1 MSLNP
6 TAPLD
11 HEAILP
17 PDTSDPGALR
27 KREEQLHHVLR
38 ATGAGVF
45 DLDLSTGT
53 SYLAPNIGV
62 IFGFDASHIVSHWSA
77 FRDRLHPDDLRALR
91 DASLESRQAERPLR
105 QDCRITRA
113 DGTQGWVRIHADVQG
128 DLRMPVR
135 RAVGVVLDITEERR
149 AAQALQQSEQQLRS
163 AQRISGIGSW
173 SWCVATNVVT
183 WSEEMFRIMGID
195 PGTTPSFDLVL
206 ASAIDDGH
214 RQQFGVLLQRALAGE
229 SNYDFE
235 MPMRGADGAI
245 RILHTRGEV
254 THDRAMT
261 PIMMTGTAEDVTE
274 RRHAEHALR
283 RSERELERAQQ
294 RARMGSFVRSLESGE
309 LWWSATTRAILEFA
323 PDEVPSLDAALSRF
337 DPGSNARYLA
347 AVQHS
352 IATGEP
358 YEIEAETLLP
368 SGRRLVIRLSGEV
381 DRDEMGRPVSVHG
394 LIADI
399 TAQRVQEQALRESE
413 ERFRTL
419 WAASPIGIRL
429 TDAHGASILANPRLL
444 ELFDCTL
451 DEFLAEQWRE
461 RLHPDDRERIA
472 LVGREAVR
480 DECDTRAEYRL
491 LCASGRVRYL
501 RATVA
506 AVRTPDGR
514 FAGHVGAIEDITQ
527 ETETAIERTQIENQ
541 LRQTQKLESLGVLAG
556 GIAHDFNNL
565 LVGVLTNA
573 SMALLDL
580 PVTSPARETVLNIE
594 RAAQRA
600 ADLTRQLLAYS
611 GKGRFIIESVS
622 LSDIASEMLQLLKTV
637 VSKRATLTL
646 DLADGLP
653 MVKGDAT
660 QLRQILMNL
669 ITNASDSLNER
680 NGEILLR
687 TRVANVDRTAPSATM
702 FGGPLLP
709 GRYVVMDV
717 IDNGSGMADETLQR
731 IFDPFYTTK
740 FTGRGLGLAATLGIV
755 RGHGGAVVVTSTVGA
770 GTTFS
775 LYFPPSEGV
784 RRDAPMVS
792 VATLDGHGTI
802 LVVDDDAGVRSVAR
816 SLLVRRGFT
825 VMLAENGREAVDL
838 FAVHHAEIRA
848 VLLDLT
854 MPVMDGEDALREL
867 RKTDMSVPV
876 ILMSGY
882 SDVDVERTFTGAGL
896 AGFVQKPFRV
906 DDLYQTLAAALTGQR
921 RTPM

>member
-1 MSLNP
+1 MSPHSPTPNP
-6 TAPLD
+6 PQA
-11 HEAILP
+11 LP
-17 PDTSDPGALR
+17 VSDDATTVASR
-27 KREEQLHHVLR
+27 KREEQLRYVLD

-45 DLDLSTGT
+45 DIDLCTGS
-53 SYLAPNIGV
+53 SYLAPNIGM
-62 IFGFDASHIVSHWSA
+62 IFGFGASHVAAHWSEY
-77 FRDRLHPDDLRALR
+77 RDRIHPDDMQALHETSV
-91 DASLESRQAERPLR
+91 ASRIARRPL
-105 QDCRITRA
+105 QVDCRIVRL
-113 DGTQGWVRIHADVQG
+113 DGTDGWIRIHADIQEDEHTG
-128 DLRMPVR
+128 DR
-135 RAVGVVLDITEERR
+135 RAVGVVLDITVERQ
-149 AAQALQQSEQQLRS
+149 AAAALKQSEQQLND

-173 SWCVATNVVT
+173 SWRIATNSVT
-183 WSEEMFRIMGID
+183 WSDEMFRIMGLASD
-195 PGTTPSFDLVL
+195 TVPSFELVL
-206 ASAIDDGH
+206 ASAIDDAH
-214 RQQFGVLLQRALAGE
+214 REQFLARVQRALAGE
-229 SNYDFE
+229 SRFDFE
-235 MPMRGADGAI
+235 MPMRRADGAM
-245 RILHTRGEV
+245 RVLHTRGEV
-254 THDRAMT
+254 ERDLNMT
-261 PIMMTGTAEDVTE
+261 ASLMTGTAEDVTE
-274 RRHAEHALR
+274 RRHAEEALR

-294 RARMGSFVRSLESGE
+294 RARMGSFVRSLDNGE
-309 LWWSATTRAILEFA
+309 LWWSNTTRAILEFA
-323 PDEVPSLDAALSRF
+323 PDEVPTLEAALSRF
-337 DPGSNARYLA
+337 NSASSARYLE
-347 AVQHS
+347 AVQRS
-352 IATGEP
+352 IETGEP
-358 YEIEAETLLP
+358 YEVEAETVLP
-368 SGRRLVIRLSGEV
+368 SGRRLAIRMSGEV
-381 DRDEMGRPVSVHG
+381 DRDDTGRPISVHG

-399 TAQRVQEQALRESE
+399 TAQRSQEQALRESE

-419 WAASPIGIRL
+419 WEASPIGIRL
-429 TDAHGASILANPRLL
+429 TDARGASIYANPRLL

-451 DEFLAEQWRE
+451 EEFLAERWRQ
-461 RLHPDDRERIA
+461 RVHPEDRARITLA
-472 LVGREAVR
+472 GVQAVKGESDAR
-480 DECDTRAEYRL
+480 TDFRL

-506 AVRTPDGR
+506 AVRTPDGL
-514 FAGHVGAIEDITQ
+514 FSGHVGAIEDITQ
-527 ETETAIERTQIENQ
+527 ESEAAIERAQIENQ

-580 PVTSPARETVLNIE
+580 PVASPARETVLNIE

-611 GKGRFIIESVS
+611 GKGRFIIESIS
-622 LSDIASEMLQLLKTV
+622 LSDLAAEMLQLLKTV

-646 DLADGLP
+646 DLRDGLP

-687 TRVANVDRTAPSATM
+687 TRVANVERAAPSASM
-702 FGGPLLP
+702 FGGPLVP
-709 GRYVVMDV
+709 GRYVVVDV
-717 IDNGSGMADETLQR
+717 IDSGSGMADETLQR

-755 RGHGGAVVVTSTVGA
+755 RGHGGAVEVTSTVGV

-775 LYFPPSEGV
+775 LYFPPSDGV
-784 RRDAPMVS
+784 RREMPLAVVS
-792 VATLDGHGTI
+792 TLDGYGTI
-802 LVVDDDAGVRSVAR
+802 LVVDDDPGVRSVAR

-838 FAVHHAEIRA
+838 FAVHHADIRA

-867 RKTDMSVPV
+867 RKTDISVPV

-882 SDVDVERTFTGAGL
+882 SDVDIERTFTGAGL

-906 DDLYQTLAAALTGQR
+906 DVLYQTLATALAGR
-921 RTPM
+921 RQL

>member
-1 MSLNP
+1 MVP
-6 TAPLD
+6 RD
-11 HEAILP
+11 DEAILP
-17 PDTSDPGALR
+17 PDAGDAGALR
-27 KREEQLHHVLR
+27 KREEQLHHVLV

-62 IFGFDASHIVSHWSA
+62 IFGFDASHGIIHWST
-77 FRDRLHPDDLRALR
+77 FRDRMHPDDLQALR
-91 DASLESRQAERPLR
+91 DAMSASRHAGRPLR
-105 QDCRITRA
+105 QDCRITRV

-128 DLRMPVR
+128 DLRTPVR
-135 RAVGVVLDITEERR
+135 RVIGVVLDITEERR
-149 AAQALQQSEQQLRS
+149 ASQALQQSEQQLRS

-173 SWCVATNVVT
+173 TWCVATNVVT

-195 PGTTPSFDLVL
+195 PGTTPSCDLVL
-206 ASAIDDGH
+206 ASAIDDEH
-214 RQQFGVLLQRALAGE
+214 RQQFVVRQQRALAGE
-229 SNYDFE
+229 SNFDFE
-235 MPMRGADGAI
+235 MPMRRADGVI

-254 THDRAMT
+254 EHDRAMT
-261 PIMMTGTAEDVTE
+261 PTMMTGTAEDVTE
-274 RRHAEHALR
+274 RRHAEHVLR
-283 RSERELERAQQ
+283 RSERELERALQ

-309 LWWSATTRAILEFA
+309 LWWSGTTRALLEFA
-323 PDEVPSLDAALSRF
+323 PDEVLSFAAAQSRF
-337 DPGSNARYLA
+337 DSVSNARYLE
-347 AVQHS
+347 AVEHS

-358 YEIEAETLLP
+358 YEVEAETLLP
-368 SGRRLVIRLSGEV
+368 SGRRLVIRMSGEV
-381 DRDEMGRPVSVHG
+381 DRDETGRPVSVHG

-399 TAQRVQEQALRESE
+399 TTQRTQEQALRESE

-429 TDAHGASILANPRLL
+429 TDAQGASIFANPRLL

-451 DEFLAEQWRE
+451 EEFLAEHWRE

-472 LVGREAVR
+472 LAGKNAVR
-480 DECDTRAEYRL
+480 NECDTRDEYRL
-491 LCASGRVRYL
+491 LCPSGRVRYL

-514 FAGHVGAIEDITQ
+514 FSGHVGAIEDITQ
-527 ETETAIERTQIENQ
+527 ETEIAIERTQMESQ

-573 SMALLDL
+573 SIALLDL

-611 GKGRFIIESVS
+611 GKGRFIIEPVS
-622 LSDIASEMLQLLKTV
+622 LSDLASEMLQLLKTV

-646 DLADGLP
+646 DLADELP
-653 MVKGDAT
+653 LVKGDAT

-687 TRVANVDRTAPSATM
+687 TRVATVDRTTPSATT

-709 GRYVVMDV
+709 GLYVVMDV
-717 IDNGSGMADETLQR
+717 IDSGSGMADQTLQR

-755 RGHGGAVVVTSTVGA
+755 RGHGGAVMVASTVGV

-784 RRDAPMVS
+784 RRDAPLVS
-792 VATLDGHGTI
+792 VAAIDGHGI
-802 LVVDDDAGVRSVAR
+802 VLVVDDDAGVRSAAR

-854 MPVMDGEDALREL
+854 MPVMDGADALREL
-867 RKTDMSVPV
+867 QKTNVSVPV

-882 SDVDVERTFTGAGL
+882 SNVDVERTFIGAGL

-906 DDLYQTLAAALTGQR
+906 DDLYQTLAAALSGLHR
-921 RTPM
+921 SSM